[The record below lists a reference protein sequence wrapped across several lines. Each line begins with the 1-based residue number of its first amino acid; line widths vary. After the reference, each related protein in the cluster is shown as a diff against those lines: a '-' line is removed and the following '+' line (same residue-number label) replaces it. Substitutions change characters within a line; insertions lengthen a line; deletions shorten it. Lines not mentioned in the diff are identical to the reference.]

1 MVKKFY
7 LSNAAIA
14 LSLCAA
20 LQLNGAENN
29 ATSAN
34 IAPNAGAV
42 NSAAPKSASG
52 ANATKLGTI
61 VVTATGF
68 EDMLKNEVRN
78 VSVITAEDM
87 ENRGYRDLREILEKA
102 PGVSFHGDTVDL
114 RGQGQ
119 KANTSVKVL
128 LNGVALNMI
137 DTTPTSIPI
146 DLVPIEDIER
156 VEIIPGG
163 GSVLYGSGT
172 SGGVINIITKKGA
185 KYPYANVST
194 KIASYNY
201 KDLNFGA
208 GGNVSENLF
217 LKTAIKGFDQH
228 GYRKGERER
237 GYYTSF

>member
-1 MVKKFY
+1 MFKKFY

-29 ATSAN
+29 STSEN
-34 IAPNAGAV
+34 IGAPGARAV
-42 NSAAPKSASG
+42 NSAASKNASS

-102 PGVSFHGDTVDL
+102 PGVSFNGRSVDL
-114 RGQGQ
+114 RGQGA

-137 DTTPTSIPI
+137 DTTPTTIPI

-172 SGGVINIITKKGA
+172 SGGVINLITKKGA
-185 KYPYANVST
+185 KYPYDNVST

-208 GGNVSENLF
+208 GGNVS
-217 LKTAIKGFDQH
+217 
-228 GYRKGERER
+228 
-237 GYYTSF
+237 

>member
-14 LSLCAA
+14 PSLCAA

-34 IAPNAGAV
+34 MGAPSAQAV
-42 NSAAPKSASG
+42 NSAAPKNASG
-52 ANATKLGTI
+52 TNATKLGTI

-102 PGVSFHGDTVDL
+102 PGVSFNGRSVDL
-114 RGQGQ
+114 RGQGA

-137 DTTPTSIPI
+137 DTTPTTIPI

-172 SGGVINIITKKGA
+172 SGGVKYHHKKRR
-185 KYPYANVST
+185 
-194 KIASYNY
+194 KISIRQCLYQ
-201 KDLNFGA
+201 DR
-208 GGNVSENLF
+208 VV
-217 LKTAIKGFDQH
+217 
-228 GYRKGERER
+228 
-237 GYYTSF
+237 